1 MSERW
6 VWRLQQ
12 RPEGMD
18 FEPAFEL
25 KSEPIPELAP
35 GEILIKNIYI
45 GMDSGTRNW
54 LHPREDGF
62 DVEVG
67 VAVAIVSVVA
77 VVFVIIV
84 SSSLSLSFC
93 CRCCDCPLSWF
104 QFRLLSLSSSSLLS
118 LLWQVLVLYWQLF
131 LLVLLLL
138 L

>member
-18 FEPAFEL
+18 FEPAFEF

-45 GMDSGTRNW
+45 GMDAGTRNW

-62 DVEVG
+62 DV
-67 VAVAIVSVVA
+67 
-77 VVFVIIV
+77 
-84 SSSLSLSFC
+84 
-93 CRCCDCPLSWF
+93 PLP
-104 QFRLLSLSSSSLLS
+104 L
-118 LLWQVLVLYWQLF
+118 
-131 LLVLLLL
+131 
-138 L
+138 